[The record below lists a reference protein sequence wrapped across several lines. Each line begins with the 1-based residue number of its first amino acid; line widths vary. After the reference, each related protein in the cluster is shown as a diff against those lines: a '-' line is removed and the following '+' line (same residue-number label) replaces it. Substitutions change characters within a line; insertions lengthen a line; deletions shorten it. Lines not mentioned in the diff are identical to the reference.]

1 MSPPAVVETL
11 DIFKERR
18 SEALPSWLDIA
29 VKQLSL
35 QRGVETFSG
44 SVVQSITNRA
54 HRAKYASILPTE
66 TKGGHK

>member
-11 DIFKERR
+11 DIFKDRR
-18 SEALPSWLDIA
+18 SEALTSWPGIA

-54 HRAKYASILPTE
+54 RRAKNASVLPTE
-66 TKGGHK
+66 TKGEHE